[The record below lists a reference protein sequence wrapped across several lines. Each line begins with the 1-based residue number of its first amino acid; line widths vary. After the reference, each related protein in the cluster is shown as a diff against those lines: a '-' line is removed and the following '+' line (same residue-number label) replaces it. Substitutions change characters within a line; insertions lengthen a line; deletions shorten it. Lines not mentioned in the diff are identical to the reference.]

1 MNRSVGIRAVTSSQP
16 SKLNTNRIVARSA
29 KMDAMIPWPRDL
41 MVRTVLTL
49 TLASSI
55 VGDIPAVRAQS
66 IPMLPGYLPEKK
78 HKIKDKFPERPSQ
91 PPSFTIPVGP
101 FGYAP
106 PGSTYLGRGYSLVN
120 LNFLDENRLL
130 FSFRAPGLLQRE
142 TTQDEPEHERQMRA
156 VVLKLPDGTRESETV
171 WTLSDLKPYLWM
183 LKDGHYLLHDRSGL
197 EEGDASLQLKPY
209 LPLAEKLISLE
220 MDPGRNYLL
229 VSSLAPPGTSEKQ
242 ISGNTL
248 KSKDSSEPAKP
259 TDVVVRLL
267 QLKSAQTIQIKRE
280 RAATQTPFNSMGYLE
295 AVHEKLDQWSLKL
308 NAFGGESKAIGHVE
322 STCLTNSFFL
332 SEHEI
337 LVAGCDPDH
346 RWKLTAVTTDWRQM
360 WEFPLPNLV
369 VPPLFQI
376 AANGSRFARETI
388 SLKQTPQADS
398 ETLWVKDV
406 RGQVVRVFDAADGK
420 LALEQPV
427 DPVLDAGGNV
437 AISPSGRRVAVLNKG
452 AIEVFDLPTPA
463 PLPDDVIH

>member
-1 MNRSVGIRAVTSSQP
+1 
-16 SKLNTNRIVARSA
+16 
-29 KMDAMIPWPRDL
+29 
-41 MVRTVLTL
+41 
-49 TLASSI
+49 
-55 VGDIPAVRAQS
+55 
-66 IPMLPGYLPEKK
+66 
-78 HKIKDKFPERPSQ
+78 
-91 PPSFTIPVGP
+91 
-101 FGYAP
+101 
-106 PGSTYLGRGYSLVN
+106 
-120 LNFLDENRLL
+120 
-130 FSFRAPGLLQRE
+130 
-142 TTQDEPEHERQMRA
+142 
-156 VVLKLPDGTRESETV
+156 
-171 WTLSDLKPYLWM
+171 
-183 LKDGHYLLHDRSGL
+183 
-197 EEGDASLQLKPY
+197 
-209 LPLAEKLISLE
+209 
-220 MDPGRNYLL
+220 
-229 VSSLAPPGTSEKQ
+229 
-242 ISGNTL
+242 
-248 KSKDSSEPAKP
+248 
-259 TDVVVRLL
+259 
-267 QLKSAQTIQIKRE
+267 
-280 RAATQTPFNSMGYLE
+280 
-295 AVHEKLDQWSLKL
+295 
-308 NAFGGESKAIGHVE
+308 VE

-346 RWKLTAVTTDWRQM
+346 RWKLTAVTTDWRQI